1 MLEITEDDSIQTNS
15 IQTNLIQSNSIQSN
29 SIQSDS
35 KKLESSKLDS
45 MNIMKYLYDK
55 DYENKICLEC
65 KSPLPNFVSINN
77 SIIICGQCAEKHKQ
91 LGFNISYIR
100 GIKDD
105 WDPYLLSYLERGG
118 NSRFIRF
125 SKKYDLNDMPIE
137 EKFKTRASEYY
148 RLLVRNYIII
158 KFLYYS

>member
-1 MLEITEDDSIQTNS
+1 MLEIREESDEPIKSDI
-15 IQTNLIQSNSIQSN
+15 NL
-29 SIQSDS
+29 DS

-55 DYENKICLEC
+55 DYENKLCLEC
-65 KSPLPNFVSINN
+65 KTPLPNFVSINN
-77 SIIICGQCAEKHKQ
+77 SIIICGKCAEKHNQ

-125 SKKYDLNDMPIE
+125 SKKYELNDMPIE
-137 EKFKTRASEYY
+137 QKFKTKAMEYY
-148 RLLVRNYIII
+148 RQLVRNN
-158 KFLYYS
+158 KFNYHILNYS